1 MGRLGAASSIST
13 WPTRPRSYLTIR
25 LSNAMDSGKLPPSF
39 GGILKLG
46 DDLLGQRR
54 AELALEIAGASG
66 ITWTSGDAGRRSVV
80 RPLSQQSK
88 LTIAGGTVE
97 MQRNNISEHTLGL
110 PREPAV
116 DRDIPFSEVAHN

>member
-1 MGRLGAASSIST
+1 M
-13 WPTRPRSYLTIR
+13 
-25 LSNAMDSGKLPPSF
+25 
-39 GGILKLG
+39 
-46 DDLLGQRR
+46 GQRR

-66 ITWTSGDAGRRSVV
+66 ITWTSSNADGGRWSDLFLNSR
-80 RPLSQQSK
+80 Q

-116 DRDIPFSEVAHN
+116 DRDVPFSEVAHN